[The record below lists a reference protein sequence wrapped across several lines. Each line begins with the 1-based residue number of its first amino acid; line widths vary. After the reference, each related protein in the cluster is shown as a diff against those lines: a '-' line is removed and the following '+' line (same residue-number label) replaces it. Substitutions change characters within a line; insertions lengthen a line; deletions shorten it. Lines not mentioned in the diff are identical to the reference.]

1 MLIKSSIFFFML
13 FFLFAC
19 SNKGDAVISVGKKK
33 INEKELKILYENY
46 KDSVDVK
53 SISKASFISQLVERI
68 ILEEESKKIG
78 VKLSEEEIKN
88 FLKENNID
96 EKKIEMAKLYLLR
109 SKFVEKLV
117 ENINIDEQLISET
130 EKSILDVQPEKY
142 IFYQIVLRKREEAL
156 KVFEEIRSGLDF
168 AKAAEKYSIS
178 PEKSR
183 GGLIDYLNA
192 DEIPTELLTHLK
204 KMKKDDISGVIPT
217 PFGFHIVKLKE
228 YIPKSVIDKKLKRE
242 KALEE
247 AKKVMKGNVYA
258 HWIDN
263 KKKEYGVKIK
273 WELVEKL
280 Q

>member
-1 MLIKSSIFFFML
+1 ML